1 MKILYPLSLFALTLA
16 ACAAA
21 PTGTP
26 STGAPGAAR
35 LVNLGPAPELA
46 GDVWLNTSA
55 PLRLKDLRGKV
66 VLVDFWTFG

>member
-1 MKILYPLSLFALTLA
+1 MKILYPLALFALTLA

-21 PTGTP
+21 PT
-26 STGAPGAAR
+26 TGAPGAAR
-35 LVNLGPAPELA
+35 LANLGPAPELA

-66 VLVDFWTFG
+66 VLIDFWTFG